1 MMRYFLN
8 YLASDRVLI
17 YDLAF
22 MIRIVI
28 AGVCGFLIGFE
39 RKNRAK
45 GAGIRTHFIVA
56 ASAALMMIVSKYAF
70 FDVVKMGMDFE
81 GGVKLDP
88 SRIAASI
95 VSGVGFLGAGTIFV
109 QKQTVTGLTTAA
121 GIWATAGIGMA
132 IGAGMYFV
140 GIITT
145 IFIVVAQIFLH
156 SNMRW
161 LQTAK
166 IKNLFVY
173 DVDEE
178 DFSDKA
184 MKMLKKHGIS
194 VSRVNVGHNA
204 QTGKRDYTFTL
215 EVSAKINEEEIIDLF
230 KQYTC
235 KVREKE

>member
-1 MMRYFLN
+1 MKLFFN
-8 YLASDRVLI
+8 YLMSDKVFL
-17 YDLAF
+17 YDIAF
-22 MIRIVI
+22 IIRIVI
-28 AGVCGFLIGFE
+28 AGICGFLIGYE

-70 FDVVKMGMDFE
+70 FDVIKMGMDFNS
-81 GGVKLDP
+81 VVRLDP
-88 SRIAASI
+88 SRVAASI

-132 IGAGMYFV
+132 IGAGMYVV
-140 GIITT
+140 GIVTT
-145 IFIVVAQIFLH
+145 IFIIVAQIFLH
-156 SNMRW
+156 SNLLW
-161 LQTAK
+161 LQNAK

-173 DVDEE
+173 EVDEE
-178 DFSDKA
+178 GFRDKA
-184 MKMLKKHGIS
+184 MKLLNRHGIS
-194 VSRVNVGHNA
+194 VSKVNVGHNA

-215 EVSAKINEEEIIDLF
+215 EVSARINEEELIDMF

>member
-1 MMRYFLN
+1 MKLFFN
-8 YLASDRVLI
+8 YLMSDKVFL
-17 YDLAF
+17 YDIAF
-22 MIRIVI
+22 IIRIVV
-28 AGVCGFLIGFE
+28 AGICGFLIGYE

-70 FDVVKMGMDFE
+70 FDVIKMGMDFNS
-81 GGVKLDP
+81 GVRLDP

-132 IGAGMYFV
+132 IGAGMYVV
-140 GIITT
+140 GIVTT
-145 IFIVVAQIFLH
+145 IFIIVAQIFLH
-156 SNMRW
+156 SNLLW
-161 LQTAK
+161 LQNAK

-173 DVDEE
+173 EVDEE
-178 DFSDKA
+178 GFRDKA
-184 MKMLKKHGIS
+184 MKLLKKHGIS
-194 VSRVNVGHNA
+194 VSKVNVGHNA

-215 EVSAKINEEEIIDLF
+215 EVSARINEEELIDMF

>member
-1 MMRYFLN
+1 MKFFFN
-8 YLASDRVLI
+8 YLMSDKVFL
-17 YDLAF
+17 YDIAF
-22 MIRIVI
+22 IIRIVV
-28 AGVCGFLIGFE
+28 AGICGFLIGYE

-70 FDVVKMGMDFE
+70 FDVIKMGIDFA

-132 IGAGMYFV
+132 VGAGMYIV
-140 GIITT
+140 GIVTT
-145 IFIVVAQIFLH
+145 IFIIVAQIFLH
-156 SNMRW
+156 SNLLW
-161 LQTAK
+161 LQNAK

-173 DVDEE
+173 EVDEE
-178 DFSDKA
+178 GFRDKA
-184 MKMLKKHGIS
+184 MKLLKKHGIS
-194 VSRVNVGHNA
+194 VSKVNVGHNA

-215 EVSAKINEEEIIDLF
+215 EVSARINEEELIDMF

>member
-1 MMRYFLN
+1 MSNFIN
-8 YLASDRVLI
+8 YLESDKIILFDAV
-17 YDLAF
+17 F
-22 MIRIVI
+22 MLRIII
-28 AGVCGFLIGFE
+28 AGICGFLIGYE

-70 FDVVKMGMDFE
+70 FDVIKMGIDF
-81 GGVKLDP
+81 GNGVKLDP
-88 SRIAASI
+88 SRVAASI

-132 IGAGMYFV
+132 IGAGMYIV
-140 GIITT
+140 GVATT
-145 IFIVVAQIFLH
+145 IFIVFSQVFLH
-156 SNMRW
+156 SNMLW
-161 LQTAK
+161 LQNAK

-173 DVDEE
+173 EVDEE
-178 DFSDKA
+178 GFRDSA
-184 MKMLKKHGIS
+184 IATLKKHGIN
-194 VSRVNVGHNA
+194 VSKVNVGHNA
-204 QTGKRDYTFTL
+204 QTGKRDYTFTM
-215 EVSAKINEEEIIDLF
+215 EVSAKINEEELIDMF

>member
-1 MMRYFLN
+1 MKFFFN
-8 YLASDRVLI
+8 YLMSDKVFL
-17 YDLAF
+17 YDIAF
-22 MIRIVI
+22 IIRIVV
-28 AGVCGFLIGFE
+28 AGICGFLIGYE

-70 FDVVKMGMDFE
+70 FDVIKMGMDFNS
-81 GGVKLDP
+81 GVRLDP
-88 SRIAASI
+88 SRVAASI

-132 IGAGMYFV
+132 IGAGMYVV
-140 GIITT
+140 GIVTT
-145 IFIVVAQIFLH
+145 IFIIVAQIFLH
-156 SNMRW
+156 SNLLW
-161 LQTAK
+161 LQNAK

-173 DVDEE
+173 EVDEE
-178 DFSDKA
+178 GFRDKA
-184 MKMLKKHGIS
+184 MKLLKKHGIS
-194 VSRVNVGHNA
+194 VSKVNVGHNA

-215 EVSAKINEEEIIDLF
+215 EVSARINEEELIDMF